1 MAKSS
6 TSDGS
11 GNQSGAMPFGDIF
24 EVMRQFKMPGVDVE
38 AMMARERSN
47 MEALQQANQV
57 AFDGMQAL
65 ANRQAEMLREAM
77 ETWQQSARDAVG
89 SGVSPESAKQSADM
103 ARKAFE
109 QALANMRELAEMSA
123 KTQREAFD
131 VVRQRFE
138 ASLEELKAGITQ
150 K

>member
-6 TSDGS
+6 TTGGS
-11 GNQSGAMPFGDIF
+11 GAGMPFGDIF
-24 EVMRQFKMPGVDVE
+24 ETMRQFKMPGLDIE

-57 AFDGMQAL
+57 AFDGMQAM

-77 ETWQQSARDAVG
+77 EAWQQSARDAVG
-89 SGVSPESAKQSADM
+89 SGVSPESAKQSADL

-123 KTQREAFD
+123 KTQREAYD
-131 VVRQRFE
+131 IVRQRFE
-138 ASLEELKAGITQ
+138 ASLAELKAGSGQ